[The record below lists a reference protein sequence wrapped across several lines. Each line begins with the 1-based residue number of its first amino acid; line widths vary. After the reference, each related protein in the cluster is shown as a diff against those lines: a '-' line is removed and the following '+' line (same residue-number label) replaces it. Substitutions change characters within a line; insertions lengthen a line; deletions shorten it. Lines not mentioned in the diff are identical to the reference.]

1 MGNDFFNSKA
11 QASTSPALEK
21 LQNLYVARSFH
32 IWKET
37 DILPW
42 LEECVH
48 IVLERV
54 EAKDDYV
61 KYCQLMRSKRYQG
74 RLPKNIL
81 RHIILA
87 DMKEV
92 IINVQEASI
101 SHVKI
106 IKYFSINTLL
116 KRLLI
121 LDSE

>member
-1 MGNDFFNSKA
+1 MYHDFFNSKA

-21 LQNLYVARSFH
+21 LQNLYIARSFH
-32 IWKET
+32 LWKET

-48 IVLERV
+48 AVLNRIES
-54 EAKDDYV
+54 KDDYI
-61 KYCQLMRSKRYQG
+61 KYCQVKRSKRYQG

-92 IINVQEASI
+92 IVNVQEVI
-101 SHVKI
+101 FYILQFIMKHYKVIKI
-106 IKYFSINTLL
+106 HTYLH
-116 KRLLI
+116 
-121 LDSE
+121 DSF